1 MLPRKATDWAF
12 ETQTCSSKQKQRRLC
27 FALINLIG
35 PQWLMDRKGQ
45 NKEMHSTK
53 FIQKALHIAVY
64 ILPSVILIA
73 FDQKK
78 YCCASDLHWVN
89 YAQRTIF
96 LFFVTIHTKLVI
108 LIIFVISN
116 ARQCVILL
124 YISHPFSGIWS
135 SFIHLHVFIPI
146 WLAYFWVTQKERCH
160 ISLFRIVVP
169 GWYWL

>member
-124 YISHPFSGIWS
+124 SISPFFRDMIIIYSPSCVHSYMTCLLLSNTKGKMS
-135 SFIHLHVFIPI
+135 YFFI
-146 WLAYFWVTQKERCH
+146 
-160 ISLFRIVVP
+160 
-169 GWYWL
+169 